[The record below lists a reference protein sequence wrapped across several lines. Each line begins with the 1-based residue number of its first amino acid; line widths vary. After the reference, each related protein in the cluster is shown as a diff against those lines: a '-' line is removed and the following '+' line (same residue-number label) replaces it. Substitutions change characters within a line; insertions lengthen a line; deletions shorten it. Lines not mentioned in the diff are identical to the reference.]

1 MIVGMAP
8 TCIKDEEDK
17 ENSLYHQVFLMDEDL
32 KVILLTKYISFK
44 GTVSV
49 ILSDPP
55 CKDGNARFTFRYKYF
70 DFDIFL
76 PCTVGKNMGTIRNKH
91 FETKKN

>member
-32 KVILLTKYISFK
+32 KVILLTKYICYK
-44 GTVSV
+44 GIVSL
-49 ILSDPP
+49 ILSYPEI
-55 CKDGNARFTFRYKYF
+55 GRFFEYF
-70 DFDIFL
+70 LDL
-76 PCTVGKNMGTIRNKH
+76 SGRKKVGKHLASVFRSCRDLPQRIH
-91 FETKKN
+91 

>member
-32 KVILLTKYISFK
+32 KVILQNILALK
-44 GTVSV
+44 G
-49 ILSDPP
+49 L
-55 CKDGNARFTFRYKYF
+55 
-70 DFDIFL
+70 
-76 PCTVGKNMGTIRNKH
+76 
-91 FETKKN
+91 